1 MDESARLERFL
12 QLPTPEEWRRE
23 FEYFGW
29 SGSDGSSS
37 SSDNIEGIQIG
48 KTSRK
53 IGDIGYPANL
63 HDWRYQMGRR
73 KVLPAECRKA
83 ADQGYRDDCLLSVAI
98 LIGFS
103 GWKARVRCRWRYY
116 ALRVFGGFAWTGDQ

>member
-1 MDESARLERFL
+1 LTDTERLKRFL
-12 QLPTPEEWRRE
+12 HFPTKAEWDRE

-37 SSDNIEGIQIG
+37 SFDDIEGIRIG

-53 IGDIGYPANL
+53 ISDIGYPANL

-73 KVLPAECRKA
+73 KVLPAACRKA
-83 ADQGYRDDCLLSVAI
+83 ADKGYRDDCLLSVAI
-98 LIGFS
+98 LVGFS
-103 GWKARVRCRWRYY
+103 GWKARVRCHIRYY
-116 ALRVFGGFAWTGDQ
+116 VLRLVGGFAWTGES